1 MAARDPWHRR
11 RLYDGDPYWQA
22 LIRWTIAGVRL
33 LAVPTA
39 ALALL
44 LGVDAF
50 LPGPTTDGIAYT
62 RAADARLLG
71 EDRIALQFVRLGPP
85 DCSEQ
90 RGPRTLLFANR
101 PGCSATVS
109 VGPAFGRRIGG
120 RDTLR
125 VMRTPLFGWVS
136 EVRRPADGL
145 RDRGTAL
152 HTVGL
157 YVLWGLVP
165 LLSFGKGFAHSP
177 LRTSTD
183 RRLMVYVVPALLA
196 EATYVVLLVQAFG

>member
-1 MAARDPWHRR
+1 MPARDPWHRR

-33 LAVPTA
+33 LALPTA
-39 ALALL
+39 GLALL

-50 LPGPTTDGIAYT
+50 LPGPTIDGIAYT
-62 RAADARLLG
+62 RASDSRLLG
-71 EDRIALQFVRLGPP
+71 DDRIALQLVRLGPP

-90 RGPRTLLFANR
+90 RDGRTLLFANR

-109 VGPAFGRRIGG
+109 VAAAFGRRVGG
-120 RDTLR
+120 RDTLQVVR
-125 VMRTPLFGWVS
+125 SPLFGWVS
-136 EVRRPADGL
+136 EVRRPDGL
-145 RDRGTAL
+145 RGRGTAL
-152 HTVGL
+152 PTVGL

-165 LLSFGKGFAHSP
+165 LLSFGEGFAHSP
-177 LRTSTD
+177 LRTGTD